1 MNCIYCNKK
10 DPEAEV
16 DGQWFHIECHQKKAG
31 LKPAPKFT
39 SQEVHP
45 EKTHLYNARKFSM
58 LKVDADQAERL
69 TKTCKEQQ
77 DQEDWLQ
84 IYCSLIQGRSSEVN
98 LSRITPT
105 GFVEA
110 TNMLFEAY
118 KQKWD
123 NSDA

>member
-1 MNCIYCNKK
+1 MT
-10 DPEAEV
+10 AQRV
-16 DGQWFHIECHQKKAG
+16 
-31 LKPAPKFT
+31 
-39 SQEVHP
+39 
-45 EKTHLYNARKFSM
+45 YNARSFSM
-58 LKVDADQAERL
+58 IEV
-69 TKTCKEQQ
+69 EQNEVEHFIEEAGKQ
-77 DQEDWLQ
+77 QQKADWLQ
-84 IYCSLIQGRSSEVN
+84 IYCALIQGRSSEVN